1 MMNLDFKIGMIAPS
15 RAGKTTLMTA
25 VFHEMKNKLSGNPRG
40 IQYWADGKAT
50 QNAISRALAEFSTC
64 TATDDIFE
72 VPQIKSTES
81 TSDYR
86 FAITVPTEAGTQR
99 INIDIMDYPGGLLG
113 TPDFSERVGGHLNE
127 SAALVVPIP
136 SDILM
141 EWKRTFKVNNTQS
154 KKINIAAST
163 MLEVDTV
170 TAVIADW
177 LTRKADK
184 KDSAVLVFV
193 PLKCEG
199 YFNDNGGTRNESV
212 SLHDAVKELYLSR
225 LELTDSIREH
235 IQIEIHAVDTYGIVE
250 LRDIALTSTA
260 DGSES
265 LVSTFRK
272 RLNQGN
278 KIKSRGAFE
287 ILATVIDFRLACFA
301 KTLNLQKN
309 VLTSKIQ
316 ARSWYEDIWVFIV
329 GDPLK
334 KQLVDHM
341 RTYDT
346 SYGAMS
352 VIAGMISS
360 YPDRQVK
367 INTVGKTE

>member
-1 MMNLDFKIGMIAPS
+1 MNLDFKIGMIAPT
-15 RAGKTTLMTA
+15 RAGKTTLMMA
-25 VFHEMKNKLSGNPRG
+25 IFHEMQKKLSGNPRG
-40 IQYWADGKAT
+40 IQYWADGTAT
-50 QNAISRALAEFSTC
+50 KNAISRALAEFSTC

-99 INIDIMDYPGGLLG
+99 INVNIMDYPGGFLG
-113 TPDFSERVGGHLNE
+113 TPEFSERVGPHLDE

-177 LTRKADK
+177 LKRKADK
-184 KDSAVLVFV
+184 QDSAVLVFV

-212 SLHDAVKELYLSR
+212 ALHDAVKELYLSR
-225 LELTDSIREH
+225 LELTDSIREN

-250 LRDIALTSTA
+250 LRDIALTSTD
-260 DGSES
+260 DGSEN

-316 ARSWYEDIWVFIV
+316 GRSWYEDIWVFFV

-334 KQLVDHM
+334 KELVDHM

-367 INTVGKTE
+367 VNTVGKTE